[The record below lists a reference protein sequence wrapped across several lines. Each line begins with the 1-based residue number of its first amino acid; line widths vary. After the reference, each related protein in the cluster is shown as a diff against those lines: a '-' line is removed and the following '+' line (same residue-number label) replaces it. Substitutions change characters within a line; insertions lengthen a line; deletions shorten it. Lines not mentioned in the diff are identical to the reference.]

1 MNNSHRLHCT
11 GLILVLVLSI
21 SGWLFA
27 GDITISQGGSTIAYI
42 SDDGRIENSSRSTIG
57 YVDSGGRVENAG
69 RSTLGYIEGDRVENS
84 GRSTIG
90 YISTEGRGE
99 NAGRMTI
106 GDITSGRV
114 ENSSRSTILTFSGSL
129 DLIKIGAYIFF
140 FNKVLKQK

>member
-1 MNNSHRLHCT
+1 MSRSLYQT
-11 GLILVLVLSI
+11 GLILVLILSI
-21 SGWLFA
+21 SGWMFA
-27 GDITISQGGSTIAYI
+27 GEITISSGGSTVAYI
-42 SDDGRIENSSRSTIG
+42 SDDGRIENASRSTIG

-90 YISTEGRGE
+90 YINSDGRVE

-106 GDITSGRV
+106 GYITSGRV
-114 ENSSRSTILTFSGSL
+114 ENASRSTVLTFSGSL
-129 DLIKIGAYIFF
+129 DLTKIGAYIFF